1 MPERNQFAGAEY
13 ATNRSINGMSQ
24 ERLQGDWKELRIYS
38 PAREVWEKETELQLL
53 GVFGKREEWFSFFTI
68 EKINH

>member
-1 MPERNQFAGAEY
+1 
-13 ATNRSINGMSQ
+13 MSQ